1 MRVALRYAKA
11 IAEVATEK
19 NATTEVY
26 NDMKLI
32 VETIKASVDLQTL
45 LKSPLL
51 HTDVKKKALDAIF
64 NGKVNKISLDL
75 MQLLITNKRID
86 ILDVIA
92 ERYISLADALA
103 GKQVA
108 KVTTAVALTEALETE
123 VLSKVKEIT
132 GKDATLESIVDP
144 EIIGGFI
151 LRVGDVQF
159 DASVANKLKAL
170 KVEFENNRY
179 TA

>member
-11 IAEVATEK
+11 IAGVAAEK

-32 VETIKASVDLQTL
+32 VETINESTDLRTL

-51 HTDVKKKALDAIF
+51 HSNDKKAALEAIF
-64 NGKVNKISLDL
+64 NGKVNQVSLDL
-75 MQLLITNKRID
+75 MQLLIENKRID
-86 ILDVIA
+86 ILDIIA
-92 ERYISLADALA
+92 ERYISLADTLA
-103 GKQVA
+103 GKQEA
-108 KVTTAVALTEALETE
+108 TVTTAVALTAELEAQILA
-123 VLSKVKEIT
+123 KVKEIT
-132 GKDATLESIVDP
+132 GNEATLVSIVDP
-144 EIIGGFI
+144 EVIGGFI

-159 DASVANKLKAL
+159 DATVASKLKAL
-170 KVEFENNRY
+170 KVKFENNRY

>member
-11 IAEVATEK
+11 IADVATEK
-19 NATTEVY
+19 NVASDVY
-26 NDMKLI
+26 NDMNMI
-32 VETIKASVDLQTL
+32 VETIRESQDLQTL

-51 HTDVKKKALDAIF
+51 HSDVKKGALESIF
-64 NGKVNKISLDL
+64 GGKVNAVSMDL

-92 ERYISLADALA
+92 ERYISLADTLA

-108 KVTTAVALTEALETE
+108 TVTTAVALTAELEAQILA
-123 VLSKVKEIT
+123 KVKEIT
-132 GKDATLESIVDP
+132 GNDATLESIIDP
-144 EIIGGFI
+144 EVIGGFI

-159 DASVANKLKAL
+159 DASVASKLKAL
-170 KVEFENNRY
+170 KVKFENNRY